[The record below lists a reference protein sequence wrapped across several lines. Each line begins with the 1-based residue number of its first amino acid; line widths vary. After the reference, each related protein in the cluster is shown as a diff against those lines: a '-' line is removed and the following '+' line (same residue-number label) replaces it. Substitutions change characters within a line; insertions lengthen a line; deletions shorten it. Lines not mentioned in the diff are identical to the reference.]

1 MNAVRQD
8 PAQAESQ
15 GLFKGIAVVIDD
27 GLKRRP
33 RNGPDGIEAILE
45 AIHDAGGHALLLD
58 ALPQR
63 DEELE
68 NFANAAFFVMDWNLH
83 GSKLDEVGEGQ
94 DEGGARPDFNLSGV
108 HLGGLESAFEQEN
121 VDFLTKLR
129 DRRHAPVFI
138 FTNEDVG
145 HVTQVL
151 TEGGL
156 IGDNLGSHILIKS
169 KREVGA
175 NLFEVLEEW
184 IKQTPSALVLKQWE
198 RHQTL
203 AVNQLFK
210 EFHDQHKYWP
220 VIFWNSF
227 KTDGVS
233 PAPELGE
240 LITRLV
246 EARMKP
252 LTADLDEF
260 SEVAMEH
267 FGANDARYRQA
278 LHAVLQAERLLPN
291 ELLVQGE
298 YSTGDLFFDQ
308 NGEAPRYFLNI
319 RAACDCIR
327 RENFGQP
334 DLYLIK
340 GTIVTDDEL
349 AKLARPDFGNFH
361 ESDVETIVF
370 ALHMGRTVAFKYR
383 TLAVKAANKLPG
395 ERVGRMLAP
404 FLTRVTQRF
413 GAYSHRSGLPRIP
426 AALMPPEPP
435 VAAGTGPAANEGD
448 PNTCDCG

>member
-27 GLKRRP
+27 GLARKP
-33 RNGPDGIEAILE
+33 RNGPDGIEAILK
-45 AIHDAGGHALLLD
+45 AIRDAGSHAVTLD
-58 ALPQR
+58 ALPKR
-63 DEELE
+63 DEELD

-83 GSKLDEVGEGQ
+83 GSKLDELQEGQ
-94 DEGGARPDFNLSGV
+94 DGGGGHPDFGLSGL
-108 HLGGLESAFEQEN
+108 HIGGLENDYEQEN
-121 VDFLTKLR
+121 VEFLTKLR
-129 DRRHAPVFI
+129 ERRHAPVFI
-138 FTNEDVG
+138 FTNEDVN
-145 HVTQVL
+145 HVTEVL
-151 TEGGL
+151 RNGGL
-156 IGDNLGSHILIKS
+156 IGENLGSHILVKS
-169 KREVGA
+169 KREVGED
-175 NLFEVLEEW
+175 LFNVLESW

-227 KTDGVS
+227 RQDGVP

-246 EARMKP
+246 AARMKP
-252 LTADLDEF
+252 LTANLDEF
-260 SEVAMEH
+260 SDAAMEH
-267 FGANDARYRQA
+267 FGVNDVRYRQA
-278 LHAVLQAERLLPN
+278 LHQVLQAERLLPN
-291 ELLVQGE
+291 DLLEVGS

-308 NGEAPRYFLNI
+308 NGDDPRYFLNI
-319 RAACDCIR
+319 RAACDCIK
-327 RENFGQP
+327 REGYGQP
-334 DLYLIK
+334 DLYLIR
-340 GTIVTDDEL
+340 GTIVEDEEL
-349 AKLARPDFGNFH
+349 AKLARPDHGNFL

-370 ALHMGRTVAFKYR
+370 ALHQGRSVIFKFR
-383 TLAVKAANKLPG
+383 TLALKPINRLPG

-426 AALMPPEPP
+426 AALMPATPA
-435 VAAGTGPAANEGD
+435 VAAGNQAAANEPAGGG
-448 PNTCDCG
+448 TR